1 MVLEISSLKCEE
13 LALFFGHIYNF
24 YISFHLLVFY
34 LIGIVTIPLVQR
46 GSHSSCQC
54 QPAERTGEEN
64 QGAREGEQDV
74 KGNRGVTEGIDH
86 SQ

>member
-1 MVLEISSLKCEE
+1 M
-13 LALFFGHIYNF
+13 YNF
-24 YISFHLLVFY
+24 YNSFHLIVFY
-34 LIGIVTIPLVQR
+34 LIGIVTTPLVQR
-46 GSHSSCQC
+46 GGHSSCQC

-64 QGAREGEQDV
+64 QGAREGEQGA